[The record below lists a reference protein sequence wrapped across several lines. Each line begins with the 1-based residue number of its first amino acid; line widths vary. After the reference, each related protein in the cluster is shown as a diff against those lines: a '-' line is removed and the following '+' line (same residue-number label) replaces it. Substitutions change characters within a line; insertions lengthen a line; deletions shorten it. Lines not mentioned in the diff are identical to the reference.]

1 MLESL
6 IQLDLG
12 DALKQLHL
20 GNELKGPA
28 PFRPPEATVLLASE
42 PSHWQVCFTP
52 EDALG
57 T

>member
-1 MLESL
+1 MLESF

-28 PFRPPEATVLLASE
+28 PSRPPEATVLLASE